1 MTSRPWACVRT
12 IVWSRRREQGSTI
25 PLLIGFCMVLVL
37 LMTVVIGASKAF
49 LVQRQLA
56 SAADAATLA
65 GADGFDTSD
74 IYNGTGASD
83 VGLDNAR
90 ACALA
95 RDSFAQNIA
104 GLPADATSVT
114 SCQTDGRRITI
125 QVVSRADLPLL
136 DRAFPAALTVHA
148 ESSAEGRS

>member
-1 MTSRPWACVRT
+1 MM
-12 IVWSRRREQGSTI
+12 
-25 PLLIGFCMVLVL
+25 IGFLMILVL
-37 LMTVVIGASKAF
+37 LLVVVVGASKAF

-56 SAADAATLA
+56 AAADAATLA
-65 GADGFDTSD
+65 GADGFDTSQ
-74 IYNGTGASD
+74 IYTGTGASD
-83 VGLDNAR
+83 VGLDSAR

-95 RDSFAQNIA
+95 RESFAENTA

-125 QVVSRADLPLL
+125 QVVSRADLPVL
-136 DRAFPAALTVHA
+136 DRLLPASLTVYA

>member
-1 MTSRPWACVRT
+1 MM
-12 IVWSRRREQGSTI
+12 
-25 PLLIGFCMVLVL
+25 IGFLMILVL
-37 LMTVVIGASKAF
+37 LLVVVGASKAF

-56 SAADAATLA
+56 AAADAATLA
-65 GADGFDTSD
+65 GADGFDTSQ
-74 IYNGTGASD
+74 IYTGTGASD
-83 VGLDNAR
+83 VGLDSAR

-95 RDSFAQNIA
+95 RESFAENTA

-125 QVVSRADLPLL
+125 QVVSRADLPVL
-136 DRAFPAALTVHA
+136 DRLLPASLTVHA

>member
-1 MTSRPWACVRT
+1 MT
-12 IVWSRRREQGSTI
+12 
-25 PLLIGFCMVLVL
+25 IGFLMILVL
-37 LMTVVIGASKAF
+37 LLVVAGASKAF

-56 SAADAATLA
+56 AAADAATLA
-65 GADGFDTSD
+65 GADGFDTSQ
-74 IYNGTGASD
+74 IYTGTGASD
-83 VGLDNAR
+83 VGLDSAR

-95 RDSFAQNIA
+95 RESFAENTA

-125 QVVSRADLPLL
+125 QVVSRADLPVL
-136 DRAFPAALTVHA
+136 DRLLPASLTVHA

>member
-1 MTSRPWACVRT
+1 MTVAAPVEARSSRER
-12 IVWSRRREQGSTI
+12 GSVA
-25 PLLIGFCMVLVL
+25 PMMIGFLMILVL
-37 LMTVVIGASKAF
+37 LLVVVVGASKAF

-56 SAADAATLA
+56 AAADAATLA

-83 VGLDNAR
+83 VGLDAAR

-95 RDSFAQNIA
+95 RESFAQNVT
-104 GLPADATSVT
+104 GLPAGATSVT
-114 SCQTDGRRITI
+114 GCQTDGRRITI
-125 QVVSRADLPLL
+125 QVVSRADLPVL
-136 DRAFPAALTVHA
+136 DRLLPASLTVHA

>member
-1 MTSRPWACVRT
+1 MTTRAE
-12 IVWSRRREQGSTI
+12 RERGSVA
-25 PLLIGFCMVLVL
+25 PMMIGFLMILVL
-37 LMTVVIGASKAF
+37 LLVVVIGASKAF

-74 IYNGTGASD
+74 IYNGTAASE
-83 VGLDNAR
+83 VGLDSAR

-95 RDSFAQNIA
+95 RASFAQNVA
-104 GLPADATSVT
+104 SLPVDATYVT
-114 SCQTDGRRITI
+114 SCQTNGRRITI
-125 QVVSRADLPLL
+125 EVTSRADLPVL
-136 DRAFPAALTVHA
+136 DRLLPASVTVHA

>member
-1 MTSRPWACVRT
+1 MM
-12 IVWSRRREQGSTI
+12 
-25 PLLIGFCMVLVL
+25 IGFLMILVL
-37 LMTVVIGASKAF
+37 LLIVVVGASKAF

-56 SAADAATLA
+56 AAADAATLA
-65 GADGFDTSD
+65 GADGYDTSD

-95 RDSFAQNIA
+95 RASFGENVN
-104 GLPADATSVT
+104 GLPADATSVV
-114 SCQTDGRRITI
+114 SCTTDGRRITI
-125 QVVSRADLPLL
+125 RVQSRADLPLL
-136 DRAFPAALTVHA
+136 HKLLPAALTVTA